1 MAVPLKH
8 GSPMNPSFAHF
19 PRRLRRASIALLMLA
34 LAASPVLAQDE
45 DIGVLLGRAEEA
57 VNRASRADA
66 DQYAPDLIGQARQG
80 LAQAQAAASD
90 RKGRK
95 EAPWLAERATADAD
109 LARVRSEEAVAN
121 AKLLQQQNEI
131 ARLRRQLGMEAQR

>member
-1 MAVPLKH
+1 
-8 GSPMNPSFAHF
+8 MNPSFAHF
-19 PRRLRRASIALLMLA
+19 PRRLRKPSFALLLLA
-34 LAASPVLAQDE
+34 LVAGPVLAQDE

-80 LAQAQAAASD
+80 LAQAQAAASE

-95 EAPWLAERATADAD
+95 EAPWLAERAAVDAD

-121 AKLLQQQNEI
+121 AKLQQQQNEI
-131 ARLRRQLGMEAQR
+131 ARLRRQLGLEAEQ

>member
-1 MAVPLKH
+1 MAVPLRH
-8 GSPMNPSFAHF
+8 GSPMNPSFAYF
-19 PRRLRRASIALLMLA
+19 PQRLRRQSVALLLLA
-34 LAASPVLAQDE
+34 LVVSPVLAQDE

-66 DQYAPDLIGQARQG
+66 DQYAPALIGQARQG
-80 LAQAQAAASD
+80 LAQAQSAAGERS
-90 RKGRK
+90 GRK

-121 AKLLQQQNEI
+121 AKLQQQQNEI
-131 ARLRRQLGMEAQR
+131 ARLRRQLGLGADK